1 MDPQASRPAVP
12 PPPPAY
18 ATINRVTRGKS
29 LRGVVLVCTIGGF
42 IWSLVVGVAYLRAMS
57 HDGLT
62 TRLKMVYLIQGVLFL
77 VLAGLETIGM
87 YTVYTVRPHLLIY
100 PGLLPALLRTTVLCV
115 YTADCAS
122 MDICTTHTHY
132 LPHQQQKIKAGRLY
146 VWAVILGGCLV
157 TAAETIRM
165 ALHFVFKTDL
175 KAACQTR
182 YAGDTADFASNA
194 DVQDWCDSDW
204 QNGIWR
210 DAAWLIFGLICSVF
224 MYILSRAYYH
234 QLLDPNFGRTTGAA
248 SNRFRLQQMGPPAAA
263 VPYGQD
269 PPFVP
274 PYSNGGMPD
283 SAAGYAEPPGYNNH
297 DAPAYTPPEKGSN
310 PFANSDVKSG
320 DIGQRRNEEDLESQA
335 QHLNANNGSD
345 DTLPGR
351 QREGRV

>member
-1 MDPQASRPAVP
+1 MGKHTAERRRRQAASDTMDPQASRPAVP

-87 YTVYTVRPHLLIY
+87 YTVYT
-100 PGLLPALLRTTVLCV
+100 
-115 YTADCAS
+115 
-122 MDICTTHTHY
+122 
-132 LPHQQQKIKAGRLY
+132 QKIKAGRLY

>member
-87 YTVYTVRPHLLIY
+87 YTVYT
-100 PGLLPALLRTTVLCV
+100 
-115 YTADCAS
+115 
-122 MDICTTHTHY
+122 
-132 LPHQQQKIKAGRLY
+132 QKIKAGRLY